1 MKQCIIIFLTHNSFV
16 SLRGETCTD
25 MHTKDEY
32 LHQLRRF
39 KQEHSSEY
47 GIESIGIFGSV
58 ARGEQTESSDIDIC
72 IEAPPMGLFMFSG
85 LCIKL
90 EKLLDM
96 PVDIVRMRKNM
107 NPRFRERIEKEM
119 IYV

>member
-1 MKQCIIIFLTHNSFV
+1 MYFIRLV
-16 SLRGETCTD
+16 LSLRGKNGTY

-39 KQEHSSEY
+39 KQQHSSEY
-47 GIESIGIFGSV
+47 GIERIGIFGSV
-58 ARGEQTESSDIDIC
+58 ARDEQTESSDIDIC
-72 IEAPPMGLFMFSG
+72 IESPPMGLFMFSG
-85 LCIKL
+85 LCLTL
-90 EKLLDM
+90 EKLLGA